1 MRRRELL
8 IHLSLCG
15 ALAAVGPT
23 FAAHAAMGSWFIF
36 LEAGRKTPD
45 DKSLVEAMQRGHVG
59 NFKRLRKLGRVF
71 GNRSTEHGFSRPR
84 TYLADQYPLVVGG
97 QLLDRRLHPAGFRLV
112 QATCRS

>member
-8 IHLSLCG
+8 IHLNLCG

-23 FAAHAAMGSWFIF
+23 FAAEAAMGSWFIF

-71 GNRSTEHGFSRPR
+71 GNRSTEQGSPSATQSSRR
-84 TYLADQYPLVVGG
+84 PL
-97 QLLDRRLHPAGFRLV
+97 LHRNRWS
-112 QATCRS
+112 CR